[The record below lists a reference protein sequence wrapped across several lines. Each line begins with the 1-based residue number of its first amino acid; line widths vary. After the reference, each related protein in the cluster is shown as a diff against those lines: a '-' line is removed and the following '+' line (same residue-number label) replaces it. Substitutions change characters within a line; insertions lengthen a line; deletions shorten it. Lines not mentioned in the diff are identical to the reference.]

1 MAESVKSV
9 LYVDYDSIHRSLKS
23 SGSPAADRL
32 ALRVAGWVAAIE
44 SGRLVIP
51 KGKTPTRRR
60 MQARRCYADPVLL
73 GKGRLAFVAC
83 GFEIIDCPIAAGH
96 QRNSAGLQIVLDAM
110 DALAEDGPYDEF
122 VLLSADSDLAPA
134 LQRLRAQGKA
144 TVIYAPTD
152 LGDEYRAL
160 SDGQVDEGLL
170 LALLNDEVSGSSGEA
185 EAPPSPAETQRARAS
200 AAPAPPPAGERNE
213 VETLARKVNAAT
225 SVPVFAPRTF
235 ADLFRFLAQEI
246 AERGYHFQD
255 TADSVT
261 ARLGEAGRTA
271 TRRQVMFVVKGLAL
285 KGHVFSTTD
294 TAERLAEVFREQVN
308 YLIDHAGLELSDRE
322 RELLPSWIAGRAGAE
337 RTAVPEPRPARPR
350 VESEDAK
357 ASRRKPAK
365 PAAPVREAPPPR
377 EPAAA
382 VREPPR
388 SAVPQPAPVKEPA
401 QPRETPPPAAAA
413 KAAPVAVKS
422 IDEIR
427 KAAAATRPSPSP
439 KPAASPPPRPAAP
452 AAPAKAAPAPA
463 SSKPAAP
470 PRQATGN
477 RAAPAKPP
485 PAPPASQGQRPGAA
499 PARAAAPA
507 EMDKEALESS
517 ILAAIAQAVDVLVE
531 DSSGTEPP
539 TGEATA
545 ADLATPERQPEPNP
559 SEGGEGDDIGD
570 EIQRIIASYSRAR
583 QQGERS

>member
-9 LYVDYDSIHRSLKS
+9 LYVDYDSIHRSLKA
-23 SGSPAADRL
+23 SGSLAADRL
-32 ALRVAGWVAAIE
+32 AQRVAGWVAAIE
-44 SGRLVIP
+44 SGRLVVP
-51 KGKTPTRRR
+51 KGKAPTRRR

-73 GKGRLAFVAC
+73 GKGRLALVAC
-83 GFEIIDCPIAAGH
+83 GFEIIDCPITAGH

-110 DALAEDGPYDEF
+110 DWLARDGPYDEF

-170 LALLNDEVSGSSGEA
+170 LALLNDEVPVSAGEA
-185 EAPPSPAETQRARAS
+185 EAPPPSSAEAQRARAS
-200 AAPAPPPAGERNE
+200 AASTAPPAGERNE
-213 VETLARKVNAAT
+213 VEALARKVNAAT

-246 AERGYHFQD
+246 AERGYHFQE
-255 TADSVT
+255 TADNVT

-308 YLIDHAGLELSDRE
+308 YLIDHAGLDLSDRE
-322 RELLPSWIAGRAGAE
+322 RELLPSWIAGRAGAD
-337 RTAVPEPRPARPR
+337 RTAQPEARTARAR

-357 ASRRKPAK
+357 ASRRRPAK
-365 PAAPVREAPPPR
+365 PASPVREPPPPR
-377 EPAAA
+377 EPVAA
-382 VREPPR
+382 
-388 SAVPQPAPVKEPA
+388 
-401 QPRETPPPAAAA
+401 RETPPQRAAAA
-413 KAAPVAVKS
+413 HPAPAREAAPPAASTGKPAPVPVKS

-427 KAAAATRPSPSP
+427 RAAAAGRPSPSP
-439 KPAASPPPRPAAP
+439 KPAAPPQPKQAA
-452 AAPAKAAPAPA
+452 AAPAKPAAPPA

-470 PRQATGN
+470 ARPPAGTRPGQ
-477 RAAPAKPP
+477 AKPP
-485 PAPPASQGQRPGAA
+485 PAQPASQGQRPSAA
-499 PARAAAPA
+499 PARAARPA
-507 EMDKEALESS
+507 ETDKEALESS

-531 DSSGTEPP
+531 DSTGTEPP
-539 TGEATA
+539 TGEEAA
-545 ADLATPERQPEPNP
+545 ADLATPEPEPEPNP
-559 SEGGEGDDIGD
+559 SEGGESDDIGD
-570 EIQRIIASYSRAR
+570 EIQRIIASYSKAR
-583 QQGERS
+583 QQGSG